1 MISSSMNY
9 DLASSTVIEIL
20 QDQVRAFYSNAM
32 LINAMPSVLPEIHLH
47 Y

>member
-9 DLASSTVIEIL
+9 DLASCTVIEIL
-20 QDQVRAFYSNAM
+20 QEQVRAFYSIGM

>member
-9 DLASSTVIEIL
+9 DLASSTMIEIL
-20 QDQVRAFYSNAM
+20 QDQVRAFYLNAM
-32 LINAMPSVLPEIHLH
+32 LINAMSSVLPEIHLH